1 VDLLSLDVKYTGLRL
16 ENWSGSL
23 LFCKVRKSDTASSVD
38 SLQAAVAGNIAQLE
52 AQGLLTGAVLGQ
64 MFSSISDMLN
74 ADATDDQKGARLKVE
89 LLYVNRLAIQVDC
102 SLLITDQSGS
112 FFPDWFWES
121 ILPFNRRCVHGLL
134 AFTILFFILLLFCAL
149 SLTLSLCN
157 SQILRQQL

>member
-1 VDLLSLDVKYTGLRL
+1 MDLLSLDVKYTGLRL

-121 ILPFNRRCVHGLL
+121 ILPFIRRCVHGLL
-134 AFTILFFILLLFCAL
+134 AFTILFSSAPFLRSLTHSL
-149 SLTLSLCN
+149 SL
-157 SQILRQQL
+157 Q